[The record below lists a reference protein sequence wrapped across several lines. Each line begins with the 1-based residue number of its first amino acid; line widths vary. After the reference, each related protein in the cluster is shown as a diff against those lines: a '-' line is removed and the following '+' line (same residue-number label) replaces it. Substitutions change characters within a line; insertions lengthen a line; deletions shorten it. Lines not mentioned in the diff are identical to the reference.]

1 MDVCKNV
8 DKYAQFMQKQRR
20 MLQDAKSKQGQRP
33 QDRKDRDKMLF
44 EFMMASM
51 STVQMSGRATNN
63 GEQHVQS
70 SFVPPAYPPCTTPL
84 DDLKPIMIEDLRL
97 ETHHRG
103 RYLTLRAITPPNR
116 MTAILVIA
124 EDERGDVTLLQMYQQ
139 EDETSHPAVDVVD
152 KGSILI
158 VKEPFF
164 KVTAS
169 GDYSLRVD
177 HLSDIIFLTDEET
190 MTPTSW
196 KPRLLEMSRTA
207 ESLKLEGNTLIGKER
222 YWRAI
227 EKYSDVLA
235 QTATSSEVEVIRRN
249 RSLAYLKTKQ
259 YDAALADTGYPSF
272 SGEPS
277 EKGMFRAAEAL
288 YHLTRYDESRQTLEK
303 LCEHFPANKE
313 AAATLTRAQRRCAES
328 STGEYDFKLLQAE
341 AKKHHP
347 PHLDHATYVGPL
359 EVRKVKGKGRGLFLT
374 KPAKVGDLLL
384 CEKAFSHAHV
394 DEERKGNANI
404 SLLMNV
410 ETDKGFLGGQADL
423 IQLITQKMF
432 KNSSTAPTFTDLY
445 HGDYEAVDAKSVD
458 GQPIV
463 DTFLV
468 ERTMTLNVFGSPIT
482 SLNSYKRLKDNK
494 ESKEKAYHSCGI
506 WIKASYINHS
516 CLGNVRRSFI
526 GDMMIVR
533 AKKDMEAGTELSFP
547 YEAPDGHYTSKV
559 DQKFK
564 NWGFVCNCP
573 LCEDIKSTKASEV
586 TKRRTLLEQLER
598 LCKSTT
604 SGNAFNAKFER
615 LLKALNETYSRP
627 VEEVPRLLLWDPQ
640 LLLTRIYMRQP
651 DLTKGLES
659 VEKIFQSLGFTV
671 TGLDRTS
678 AAFLVTRWGHIVD
691 HLVEAFLHARSAFE
705 QSKLGDKA
713 KQADHSRDTDII
725 IKALRPFMLG
735 IG

>member
-1 MDVCKNV
+1 MDVCKDV

-227 EKYSDVLA
+227 EK
-235 QTATSSEVEVIRRN
+235 
-249 RSLAYLKTKQ
+249 
-259 YDAALADTGYPSF
+259 
-272 SGEPS
+272 
-277 EKGMFRAAEAL
+277 
-288 YHLTRYDESRQTLEK
+288 
-303 LCEHFPANKE
+303 
-313 AAATLTRAQRRCAES
+313 
-328 STGEYDFKLLQAE
+328 
-341 AKKHHP
+341 
-347 PHLDHATYVGPL
+347 
-359 EVRKVKGKGRGLFLT
+359 
-374 KPAKVGDLLL
+374 
-384 CEKAFSHAHV
+384 
-394 DEERKGNANI
+394 
-404 SLLMNV
+404 
-410 ETDKGFLGGQADL
+410 
-423 IQLITQKMF
+423 
-432 KNSSTAPTFTDLY
+432 
-445 HGDYEAVDAKSVD
+445 
-458 GQPIV
+458 
-463 DTFLV
+463 
-468 ERTMTLNVFGSPIT
+468 
-482 SLNSYKRLKDNK
+482 
-494 ESKEKAYHSCGI
+494 
-506 WIKASYINHS
+506 
-516 CLGNVRRSFI
+516 
-526 GDMMIVR
+526 
-533 AKKDMEAGTELSFP
+533 
-547 YEAPDGHYTSKV
+547 
-559 DQKFK
+559 
-564 NWGFVCNCP
+564 
-573 LCEDIKSTKASEV
+573 
-586 TKRRTLLEQLER
+586 
-598 LCKSTT
+598 
-604 SGNAFNAKFER
+604 
-615 LLKALNETYSRP
+615 
-627 VEEVPRLLLWDPQ
+627 
-640 LLLTRIYMRQP
+640 
-651 DLTKGLES
+651 
-659 VEKIFQSLGFTV
+659 
-671 TGLDRTS
+671 
-678 AAFLVTRWGHIVD
+678 
-691 HLVEAFLHARSAFE
+691 
-705 QSKLGDKA
+705 
-713 KQADHSRDTDII
+713 
-725 IKALRPFMLG
+725 
-735 IG
+735 